1 MLYYHLCLRSNQL
14 IMAATRATTKFNS
27 YNYTALANYGGAV
40 YAAML
45 AAAATFPT
53 PPIALA
59 TFLTDLTN
67 YGTLITLWGPVGA
80 RGSHADLINLR
91 AGRKLIENEMRAL
104 QAYVNSIANGD
115 AVIVA
120 LSGFTGTNPHT
131 PIGVLN
137 APQNFR
143 QLIARNTLP
152 GQAIL
157 KWKKPTNVGFGKVP
171 TYLVEVLDVP
181 TGNWNKIAIST
192 RTKATVTNPNLPV
205 PTMTVRVLG
214 INDAGNGAPTG
225 GIVAVTM

>member
-1 MLYYHLCLRSNQL
+1 MSQV
-14 IMAATRATTKFNS
+14 RATTKFNG
-27 YNYTALANYGGAV
+27 YTYTGLANFGGAI

-67 YGTLITLWGPVGA
+67 FGTLITLWGPVGA

-91 AGRKLIENEMRAL
+91 AGQQLIQNEIRAL

-115 AVIVA
+115 PTIVVLA
-120 LSGFTGTNPHT
+120 GFTGTNPHT

-152 GQAIL
+152 DQAIL

-171 TYLVEVLDVP
+171 TYIVQVFVP
-181 TGNWNKIAIST
+181 LTSTWTTLAIST
-192 RTKATVTNPNLPV
+192 RTKATVTNPNQPLP
-205 PTMTVRVLG
+205 TFIVRVLG
-214 INDAGNGAPTG
+214 VNDAGNGAPTG
-225 GIVAVTM
+225 GITCVTM